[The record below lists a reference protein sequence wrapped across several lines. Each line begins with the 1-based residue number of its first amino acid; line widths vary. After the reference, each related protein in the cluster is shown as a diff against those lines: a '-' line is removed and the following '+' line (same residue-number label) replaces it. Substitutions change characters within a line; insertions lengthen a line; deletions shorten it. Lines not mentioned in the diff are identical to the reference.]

1 MNVYLHLIT
10 GVAKYLNLGED
21 LHVNKNKKSL
31 IRSIR
36 KSIEGINDG
45 EDTTGEPG
53 DDVAAA
59 DLGREELLSNIL
71 NMVETMHLEEQQA
84 NILAKNV
91 DLNKTEKKNSS
102 SPEEGIAKPS
112 ETGMFS
118 RLIRDLSAE
127 SASTSRKYFKI
138 RGCIGEPHRKD

>member
-1 MNVYLHLIT
+1 M
-10 GVAKYLNLGED
+10 GED

-36 KSIEGINDG
+36 KSLEGINDG
-45 EDTTGEPG
+45 DGEDATGESG

-84 NILAKNV
+84 NILAKNG

-102 SPEEGIAKPS
+102 SPEERYNK
-112 ETGMFS
+112 T
-118 RLIRDLSAE
+118 IRNRYVLSV
-127 SASTSRKYFKI
+127 
-138 RGCIGEPHRKD
+138 

>member
-1 MNVYLHLIT
+1 MADASANGARRDDLELKINERLLT
-10 GVAKYLNLGED
+10 LNTEQLTEVAKYLNLGED

-36 KSIEGINDG
+36 KSIDGINDG

-84 NILAKNV
+84 NILAKNG

-102 SPEEGIAKPS
+102 SPEEEGITKPS
-112 ETGMFS
+112 ETGV
-118 RLIRDLSAE
+118 
-127 SASTSRKYFKI
+127 T
-138 RGCIGEPHRKD
+138 IGSLV